1 MLDWDRFCSM
11 ILLLNLV
18 MNSILVRYYVGSR
31 GLDLLVCDLL
41 DDMRTDRLIDG
52 RRWRWRC
59 LVRMW

>member
-1 MLDWDRFCSM
+1 M